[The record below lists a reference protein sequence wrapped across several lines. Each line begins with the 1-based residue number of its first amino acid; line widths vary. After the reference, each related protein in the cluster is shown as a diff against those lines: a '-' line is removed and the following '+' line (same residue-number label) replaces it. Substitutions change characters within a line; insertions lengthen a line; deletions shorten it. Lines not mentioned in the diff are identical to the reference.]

1 MAVPALFDLLK
12 DKKESV
18 RASAAV
24 ALGKMKSPRAIK
36 ALASVLSNDELP
48 VRVSAAVAMGE
59 IGSPRAVKPL
69 IKALS
74 DKSGCV
80 REAAASGLAHI
91 TGKNF
96 GEDQVAW
103 NKYWEENKEAFLSSC
118 AKGLCRY

>member
-1 MAVPALFDLLK
+1 M
-12 DKKESV
+12 
-18 RASAAV
+18 
-24 ALGKMKSPRAIK
+24 
-36 ALASVLSNDELP
+36 P

-80 REAAASGLAHI
+80 REAAATGLAHI

-103 NKYWEENKEAFLSSC
+103 NKYWEENKEAYLSSC

>member
-1 MAVPALFDLLK
+1 
-12 DKKESV
+12 
-18 RASAAV
+18 
-24 ALGKMKSPRAIK
+24 
-36 ALASVLSNDELP
+36 
-48 VRVSAAVAMGE
+48 MGE

-80 REAAASGLAHI
+80 REAAAMGLAHI

-103 NKYWEENKEAFLSSC
+103 NKYWEENKEAYLSSC